1 MNMDFEVTK
10 IGERG
15 QVVIPQSFR
24 DTLGINT
31 GDKFMVLQ
39 RGDMLVLKPLKAPS
53 SDEFEAMLKKAEA
66 HAKKHGLKP
75 SDVDEAIQKVRAK

>member
-1 MNMDFEVTK
+1 MDFEVTK

-24 DTLGINT
+24 DRLGINT
-31 GDKFMVLQ
+31 GDKFMVLR

-53 SDEFEAMLKKAEA
+53 SDEFESMLKKAEA
-66 HAKKHGLKP
+66 HTKSHGIKQE
-75 SDVDEAIQKVRAK
+75 DVNEAIRRVRAK

>member
-1 MNMDFEVTK
+1 MDFEVAT

-24 DTLGINT
+24 EEIGLHK
-31 GDKFMVLQ
+31 GDKFMVLN
-39 RGDMLVLKPLKAPS
+39 RGDMLVLKRLQAPS
-53 SDEFEAMLKKAEA
+53 VGDFERMMKRAHE

-75 SDVDEAIQKVRAK
+75 SDVDEAVEKVRGQ